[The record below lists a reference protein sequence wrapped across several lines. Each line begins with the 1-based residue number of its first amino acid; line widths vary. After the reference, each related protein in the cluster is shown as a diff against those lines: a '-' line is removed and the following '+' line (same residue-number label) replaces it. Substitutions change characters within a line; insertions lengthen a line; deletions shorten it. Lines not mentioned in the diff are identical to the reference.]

1 MGIYIKGMEMPKDDV
16 TAYCE
21 IIISNNYIGNGC
33 IQMLAHDAQTNEL
46 IGEAIELPP
55 HGRLIDADAL
65 IEAVPPTNVDI
76 FENCRRCE
84 LLDQEQ
90 VIDLI
95 NDAPTI
101 IESEGEDG

>member
-1 MGIYIKGMEMPKDDV
+1 MSILIKNMEMPTSCAGCKLRMAV
-16 TAYCE
+16 GCC
-21 IIISNNYIGNGC
+21 GNLPHNTRMPNC
-33 IQMLAHDAQTNEL
+33 HL
-46 IGEAIELPP
+46 IELPP

-101 IESEGEDG
+101 IEAEETGRE